1 MVQHNT
7 NVIKAVVLT
16 VLIVT
21 AFIGIFVLYLALNGK
36 RIQLVDECF
45 PTTTK
50 ISDTLIDNTDLVPCQ
65 CGIKLKKYIEDPN
78 FQISG
83 SQNIIQNAI
92 FGGEEAEINSIPW
105 QVGLKVSNTF
115 PYCGGTIIG
124 PMTILTAA
132 HCLDDVSAK
141 NVEILVAEHDW
152 SILDETNSL

>member
-21 AFIGIFVLYLALNGK
+21 AFIGIFVLYLALNSK
-36 RIQLVDECF
+36 RNQSVDEDY
-45 PTTTK
+45 TQ
-50 ISDTLIDNTDLVPCQ
+50 SLDTFADNTDLVPCQ

-78 FQISG
+78 FKISG

-132 HCLDDVSAK
+132 HCLDDVSAN

-152 SILDETNSL
+152 SILNETNSL